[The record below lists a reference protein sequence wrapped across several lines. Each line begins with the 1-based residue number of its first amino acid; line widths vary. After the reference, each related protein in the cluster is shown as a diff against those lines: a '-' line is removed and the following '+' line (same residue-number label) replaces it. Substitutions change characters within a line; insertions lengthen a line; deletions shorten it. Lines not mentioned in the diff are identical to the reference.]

1 MFNKIII
8 MGRFGKDPEL
18 RTTPTGTPVATFSL
32 AVDRDGKNKQTGE
45 RETDWFQCVAWN
57 GTAEFLTRHFRR
69 GDAALIEGR
78 MQFRRWKDAE
88 GRDRLSPEVSV
99 NNIYFAGKQE
109 RAEELQKTGFHEI
122 EDPDDGDIPF

>member
-45 RETDWFQCVAWN
+45 RETDWFQCVAWS
-57 GTAEFLTRHFRR
+57 GTAEFLTRNFRR
-69 GDAALIEGR
+69 GDVALVEGR

-88 GRDRLSPEVSV
+88 GQDRISPEVSV
-99 NNIYFAGKQE
+99 NNVYFAGGK
-109 RAEELQKTGFHEI
+109 RDRTEEKKNGSHEM
-122 EDPDDGDIPF
+122 EESDDGDFPF